1 MYFFVYC
8 MQFLNL
14 IIWVFLT
21 KWPFPL
27 FFFAYVP
34 KHSFYRKCTGS
45 HLLTEYWSTR
55 ICKIHGHM
63 HTLTGASSGLFYHT
77 INENLWSLNLTWINS
92 IRLSAEGANWDI
104 FSMGNNLKKQLS
116 MMLGVSTTVH
126 EQTEMLFTW
135 LFSSSQCTSLPSILV
150 HCLFKAQLTN

>member
-1 MYFFVYC
+1 VLHAFSQSHNVS
-8 MQFLNL
+8 FLNKMTISTIL
-14 IIWVFLT
+14 LCLCAKTFILQ
-21 KWPFPL
+21 KM
-27 FFFAYVP
+27 
-34 KHSFYRKCTGS
+34 HSR
-45 HLLTEYWSTR
+45 HLLTEYWSTHIR
-55 ICKIHGHM
+55 KIHGHM

-92 IRLSAEGANWDI
+92 IRLSAGGANWDI